1 MLSLSIESI
10 KQLLLSSGCFIFA
23 CCLVFLFI
31 WSTLKT
37 TREGVNYVKKLHQ
50 IPCSR
55 CAFFTND
62 YRLKCTVHPITAL
75 SEEAINCRDFEPVS
89 FHHLPAVKQ
98 CNYRTKCSKFS

>member
-10 KQLLLSSGCFIFA
+10 KQLLLSSSCFIFA
-23 CCLVFLFI
+23 WCLILLFI
-31 WSTLKT
+31 WSTFKT
-37 TREGVNYVKKLHQ
+37 TTEGIHHLKKLHQ

-75 SEEAINCRDFEPVS
+75 SEEAIKCRDFEPIAS
-89 FHHLPAVKQ
+89 HHLPVVKP
-98 CNYRTKCSKFS
+98 CNYQSKCSNFS